1 MLTPITATLRYGRLS
16 DGTGI
21 PCAYAL
27 ETDDGR
33 SILFQDPLDW
43 TSLAYH
49 LGAHVD
55 TAPLTSDDREEQY
68 LIACRWLDAN
78 IGIEFN
84 IAGSYDELLED

>member
-1 MLTPITATLRYGRLS
+1 MLTPIFATLRYGKLR

-33 SILFQDPLDW
+33 SVLFQNPLDW

-55 TAPLTSDDREEQY
+55 TAALTSDDREEQHA
-68 LIACRWLDAN
+68 IAYRWLDAN
-78 IGIEFN
+78 LGTEFN
-84 IAGSYDELLED
+84 IAGTYDELLEE